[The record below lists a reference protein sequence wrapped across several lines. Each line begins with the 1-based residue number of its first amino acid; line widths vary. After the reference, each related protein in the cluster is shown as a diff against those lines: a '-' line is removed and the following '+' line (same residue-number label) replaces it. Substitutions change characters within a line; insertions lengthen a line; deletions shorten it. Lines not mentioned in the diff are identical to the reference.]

1 MIESLSM
8 NDMYPLITEVIE
20 SGGVFRLW
28 PRGTSMMPLLRQGE
42 DSVSLALPEN
52 VEIGDVVLYRRKN
65 GQFVLHRIISKT
77 DNGYTMCG
85 DNQYILE
92 RDIAHSQ
99 LIAKVVGIYRG
110 EQYFDVANVQYLK
123 YVKRLPFRRV
133 KIRAKSL
140 CYRVRDKI
148 LPDRKNNA

>member
-52 VEIGDVVLYRRKN
+52 VEVGDIVLYRRKN
-65 GQFVLHRIISKT
+65 GQFVLHRIISIA
-77 DNGYTMCG
+77 DGGYTMCG

-92 RDIAHSQ
+92 RGISYSQ

-110 EQYFDVANVQYLK
+110 EQYFDVGNLQYSK
-123 YVKRLPFRRV
+123 YVKHLPHRRI
-133 KIRAKSL
+133 KIRFKTL
-140 CYRVRDKI
+140 CYRMRDKI
-148 LPDRKNNA
+148 FPHSKN